1 MHNLK
6 FTYAVL
12 VSALIAFASAPTRAA
27 EFITIG
33 GGPLGGAYYAIS
45 TGLEK
50 IFNEKIKGVETRV
63 RSTSGAFEAPVLAS
77 AGRIDIGPTN
87 ANLAVWALQGTEVY
101 KGKQQPNI
109 SLLFGGLAG
118 GFLHVVVLGDSSI
131 KTMADL
137 KGKRVAV
144 GPQGNTTAMM
154 MDQLLAVYGIAPGDY
169 THVYVNYNDGF
180 SALGDGNVDAAII
193 NTAPP
198 VAPIKELS
206 LRKSI
211 RFIPVSAEKKTAFLD
226 KFPFYT
232 AGTIGKSVYG
242 IAEDVPTVGSA
253 NIIIVRKDMNA
264 DLVYQMVKTVYE
276 NLDQLRSVH
285 PSARA
290 ISLENGPKGGLPLHA
305 GAEKYFR
312 ERGAIK

>member
-1 MHNLK
+1 MRRFNWMLAL
-6 FTYAVL
+6 AVL
-12 VSALIAFASAPTRAA
+12 AVAWTGRRVDAA
-27 EFITIG
+27 DFITIG
-33 GGPLGGAYYAIS
+33 GGPVGGAYYAIS

-50 IFNEKIKGVETRV
+50 IFNEKMKGVEARV
-63 RSTSGAFEAPVLAS
+63 RATSGAFETPVLAS

-87 ANLAVWALQGTEVY
+87 ANLAVWALQGSEVY

-109 SLLFGGLAG
+109 ALLFGGLAG
-118 GFLHVVVLGDSSI
+118 GYLHVVVLGDSPV
-131 KTMADL
+131 KTLADL

-154 MDQLLAVYGIAPGDY
+154 MDQLLSLYGIAPGDY
-169 THVYVNYNDGF
+169 RHVYVNFNDGF

-198 VAPIKELS
+198 VAGIKELS

-211 RFIPVSAEKKTAFLD
+211 RIVPVEADKAKAFLE
-226 KFPFYT
+226 KYPFYT
-232 AGTIGKSVYG
+232 EGTIKKTLYG
-242 IAEDVPTVGSA
+242 TSDDVPTVGSA
-253 NIIIVRKDMNA
+253 NIIIVRKDMPD
-264 DLVYQMVKTVYE
+264 DLVYRMVKTVYE
-276 NLDQLRSVH
+276 NLDELRAVH

-290 ISLENGPKGGLPLHA
+290 IALENGPKGGLPLHP
-305 GAEKYFR
+305 GATKYFK